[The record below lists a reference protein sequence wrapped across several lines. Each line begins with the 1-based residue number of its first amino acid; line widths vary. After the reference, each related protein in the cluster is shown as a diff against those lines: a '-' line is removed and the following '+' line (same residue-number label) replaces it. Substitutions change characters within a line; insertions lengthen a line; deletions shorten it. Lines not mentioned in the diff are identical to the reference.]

1 MEIQMN
7 NLTNELL
14 KILSTET
21 GQGNSNTTKLTEAV
35 LKSNPDLDYNRTKI
49 DVVEA
54 LRELSDNGQIQI
66 MTVNWE
72 LGEEF
77 LYLDSGTKD
86 KIELA

>member
-1 MEIQMN
+1 MD
-7 NLTNELL
+7 NLSNELL
-14 KILSTET
+14 KILSTQT
-21 GQGNSNTTKLTEAV
+21 GQGNTNTTKLTEAV
-35 LKSNPDLDYNRTKI
+35 LKSNPDLDFNRTKI

-86 KIELA
+86 KIELV

>member
-1 MEIQMN
+1 MD

-14 KILSTET
+14 KILSTQT
-21 GQGNSNTTKLTEAV
+21 GQGNTNTTKLTEAV
-35 LKSNPDLDYNRTKI
+35 LKSNPDLDFNRTKI

-54 LRELSDNGQIQI
+54 LRELSNNGQIQI

-86 KIELA
+86 KIELV